1 MSNIFLKNRYP
12 YILLG
17 LIVVLVYIVIILQ
30 NKNDATI
37 QDTRR
42 MVDHTYEILNQS
54 GTIQSLS
61 RDMQSNDRGYVI
73 TGDSSFIPLIDSDA
87 IAVIEHI
94 DEISALTWDNPHQ
107 QKRIDSLYGLVKQRI
122 SLSRMYVN
130 ARNSVGIIGSAQL
143 MALGE
148 SMSVSEH
155 INAIINRVSAEE
167 TVILAKRKAANA
179 NSIERLKTY
188 FYIPFI
194 FITLLLVITTLFMLI
209 KMNTG
214 LKKMVSEKSAEL
226 QKRANKFETLLENS
240 FDGIVLLNEDLT
252 YAYRG
257 YSAEKITGF
266 SIDEQDTK
274 TKGSDRIHPEDKEEF
289 HKIMQDVLDHPD
301 KSYQSLYR
309 SIHKNGHYIWIEAII
324 TNRLK
329 NQDVQAIVFNI
340 RDVSARVEM
349 EQQKQD
355 FLTMV
360 SHELRTPVTS
370 LKVLA
375 HILQEKFFAKPEEEN
390 TMLLTK
396 LNEQT
401 NKLMRIIND
410 IIDINKLDVKQ
421 LSYHLTLFRLDNTV
435 NNVIADLN
443 RLSLSHQII
452 KEGFEEVEIVG
463 DQDRI
468 VQLLTNLILNAI
480 KYSPGANKVFVTL
493 RQEKGNAIFSIKDEG
508 IGIDMSESEKIFQ
521 RFYRSSKNN
530 VRTYPGFGIGLY
542 VSLEIIKAHDGK
554 IWVESK
560 PGEGSVFYFS
570 IPLPSSE
577 KRAIILN

>member
-1 MSNIFLKNRYP
+1 MANIFLKNKYP
-12 YILLG
+12 YIFLS
-17 LIVVLVYIVIILQ
+17 LIVVLVAIVIILQ

-37 QDTRR
+37 LDTQR
-42 MVDHTYEILNQS
+42 MVDHTYEILNES

-61 RDMQSNDRGYVI
+61 KDMQSNDRGYII

-87 IAVIEHI
+87 VAVIQHI
-94 DEISALTWDNPHQ
+94 DKISALTWDNPHQ

-130 ARNSVGIIGSAQL
+130 ARNSGGIIGAAKL
-143 MALGE
+143 MARGA
-148 SMSVSEH
+148 STSVSND

-167 TVILAKRKAANA
+167 TVILAKRKTANA
-179 NSIERLKTY
+179 NSIDRLKKY

-214 LKKMVSEKSAEL
+214 LKKMVSEKSAEI

-257 YSAEKITGF
+257 YSAGKITGF
-266 SIDEQDTK
+266 STNDQGSN
-274 TKGSDRIHPEDKEEF
+274 TKGIDRIHPEDREPF
-289 HKIMQDVLDHPD
+289 HQILQDVLGHPN
-301 KSYQSLYR
+301 KSYQALYR
-309 SIHKNGHYIWIEAII
+309 SVHKNGHYIWIEAII

-410 IIDINKLDVKQ
+410 IIDINKLDIKQ
-421 LSYHLTLFRLDNTV
+421 LQYHLTLFRLDNTV

-443 RLSLSHQII
+443 RISLTHQII
-452 KEGFEEVEIVG
+452 KGSFEQVEIVG

-480 KYSPGANKVFVTL
+480 KYSPGANKVFITL
-493 RQEKGNAIFSIKDEG
+493 RKEDGNAVFSIKDEG

-554 IWVESK
+554 IWVESR

>member
-1 MSNIFLKNRYP
+1 MSNIFLKNKYP

-17 LIVVLVYIVIILQ
+17 LIVVLVGIAIILQ

-37 QDTRR
+37 RDTQR

-61 RDMQSNDRGYVI
+61 KDMQSNDRGYVI
-73 TGDSSFIPLIDSDA
+73 TGDSSFIPLMDSDA
-87 IAVIEHI
+87 VAVIQHI
-94 DEISALTWDNPHQ
+94 DKISALTWDNPHQ

-130 ARNSVGIIGSAQL
+130 ARNSGGIIGAAQL
-143 MALGE
+143 MARGE
-148 SMSVSEH
+148 SMSVSDH

-167 TVILAKRKAANA
+167 TVILTKRKAANA
-179 NSIERLKTY
+179 NSIARLKKY
-188 FYIPFI
+188 FFIPFI
-194 FITLLLVITTLFMLI
+194 FITLLLVVTTLFMLI

-214 LKKMVSEKSAEL
+214 LKKMVLEKSAEI

-266 SIDEQDTK
+266 STDEQGID
-274 TKGSDRIHPEDKEEF
+274 TKGSDRIHPEDKEGFNIILQE
-289 HKIMQDVLDHPD
+289 VLGHPN
-301 KSYQSLYR
+301 KSYQALYR
-309 SIHKNGHYIWIEAII
+309 SIHKKGHYIWIEAII

-410 IIDINKLDVKQ
+410 IIDINKLDIKQ
-421 LSYHLTLFRLDNTV
+421 LPYHLTLFRLDNTI

-443 RLSLSHQII
+443 RIALTHEIV
-452 KEGFEEVEIVG
+452 KGNFEQVEIVG

-480 KYSPGANKVFVTL
+480 KYSPGADKVFITL
-493 RQEKGNAIFSIKDEG
+493 RQENGNAVFSIKDEG

>member
-1 MSNIFLKNRYP
+1 
-12 YILLG
+12 
-17 LIVVLVYIVIILQ
+17 
-30 NKNDATI
+30 
-37 QDTRR
+37 
-42 MVDHTYEILNQS
+42 
-54 GTIQSLS
+54 
-61 RDMQSNDRGYVI
+61 
-73 TGDSSFIPLIDSDA
+73 LIDSDA
-87 IAVIEHI
+87 VGVIQHI
-94 DEISALTWDNPHQ
+94 DKLSALTWDNPHH
-107 QKRIDSLYGLVKQRI
+107 QKRIDSLYRLVKQRI
-122 SLSRMYVN
+122 GLSRLYVDI
-130 ARNSVGIIGSAQL
+130 RNSSGTIGAAQL
-143 MALGE
+143 MARGE
-148 SMSVSEH
+148 STSVSDH
-155 INAIINRVSAEE
+155 INAIIDRVRGEE
-167 TVILAKRKAANA
+167 TVLLAKRKAANA
-179 NSIERLKTY
+179 NSISRLKKY

-194 FITLLLVITTLFMLI
+194 FITLLLVVTTLFMLI

-214 LKKMVSEKSAEL
+214 LKKMVSEKSAEIE
-226 QKRANKFETLLENS
+226 KRANKFETLLENS

-257 YSAEKITGF
+257 YSAGKITGF
-266 SIDEQDTK
+266 SSNDQGSNI
-274 TKGSDRIHPEDKEEF
+274 KGIERIHPDDREQF
-289 HKIMQDVLDHPD
+289 LKIMEDVLLHPN
-301 KSYQSLYR
+301 KSYQALYR
-309 SIHKNGHYIWIEAII
+309 SVHKNGHYIWIESII

-329 NQDVQAIVFNI
+329 NGDVQAIVFNI

-390 TMLLTK
+390 TILLTK

-421 LSYHLTLFRLDNTV
+421 VPYHLTLFRLDNTI
-435 NNVIADLN
+435 NNVIEDLN
-443 RLSLSHQII
+443 RISLTHQII
-452 KEGFEEVEIVG
+452 KESFEQIEVVG

-480 KYSPGANKVFVTL
+480 KYSPGANNVFITL
-493 RQEKGNAIFSIKDEG
+493 NKQDGNAVFSIKDEG
-508 IGIDMSESEKIFQ
+508 IGIDMSECEKIFQ

-530 VRTYPGFGIGLY
+530 VRTYPGFGVGLY

-554 IWVESK
+554 IWVEST

-577 KRAIILN
+577 KRATILN